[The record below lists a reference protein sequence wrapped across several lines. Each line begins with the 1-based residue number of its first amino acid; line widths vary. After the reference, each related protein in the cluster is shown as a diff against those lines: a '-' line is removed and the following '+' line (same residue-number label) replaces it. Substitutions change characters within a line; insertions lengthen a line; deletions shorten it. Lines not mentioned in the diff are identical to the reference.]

1 MFNKSPQQ
9 LNNINMYLR
18 KSWNFVLQRLDSR
31 IFYFMKY
38 YFLVLSIFLFSCNLE
53 KNKNPDRVQ
62 SEETVNILPVQSIRD
77 LEQILS
83 SGELRVVIQNSP
95 TSYFI
100 HKGEPMGY
108 EYDLS
113 SRLADYFDLDLKI
126 LTVDDIQTALDYIEK
141 GYADILAY
149 NLTIT
154 KERKNQIAFSEP
166 IYQIKQVLVQKKPMN
181 WRRQARHK
189 TEKQLLRNVVDLED
203 KEIYVVRNS
212 SHKKRMEHL
221 SDEIGANITIVE
233 ADENI
238 VVEQLLAQ
246 VNQGVLTYAI
256 ADDNVANMFAGF
268 YPDLD
273 VKTEVS
279 LDQNIAFGVSKEAVK
294 WLDTL
299 NFGIRNFKRQPDLN
313 ILFKRYFGKNKM
325 MRSQVKNFSN
335 EEHINSISNYDAYL
349 KYFSTSLDWDWRLLA
364 ALIYTESKFNPR
376 LTSWSGAK
384 GLMQIM
390 PKTFESYNLKH
401 PFDPEENIEAG
412 TKHLLW
418 LEKFWQKRLGDEIDI
433 SPFIL
438 ASYNAGQAHVI
449 DAIALCEYRKMD
461 SSKWSDVSQNLR
473 LLSQPK
479 YYTLPVV
486 KYGYCRGDEPA
497 DYVLRIENIYAIYRD
512 LVPE

>member
-1 MFNKSPQQ
+1 LF
-9 LNNINMYLR
+9 
-18 KSWNFVLQRLDSR
+18 
-31 IFYFMKY
+31 
-38 YFLVLSIFLFSCNLE
+38 FSCNLE
-53 KNKNPDRVQ
+53 KNENSALKLE
-62 SEETVNILPVQSIRD
+62 EETINILPSLPIRD
-77 LEQILS
+77 FDDIIA
-83 SGELRVVIQNSP
+83 SGALRVVIQNSP

-113 SRLADYFDLDLKI
+113 SRLADYFDLELKI
-126 LTVDDIQTALDYIEK
+126 LAVDDIQTALNYIEN

-154 KERKNQIAFSEP
+154 KERKDQIAFSEP
-166 IYQIKQVLVQKKPMN
+166 IYLIKQVLVQKKPNN
-181 WRRQARHK
+181 WRKQARHK
-189 TEKQLLRNVVDLED
+189 TEKQLLRNVVNLEN
-203 KEIYVVRNS
+203 KEVYVVRNS
-212 SHKKRMEHL
+212 SHKRRLENL

-233 ADENI
+233 ADENV

-246 VNQGVLTYAI
+246 VNEGVLPYAV

-279 LDQNIAFGVSKEAVK
+279 LDQNIAFGVSKDAVK

-299 NFGIRNFKRQPDLN
+299 NFGIRNFKREPDLN

-335 EEHINSISNYDAYL
+335 QEHINSISNYDSYL
-349 KYFSTSLDWDWRLLA
+349 KHYSLSLEWDWRLLA
-364 ALIYTESKFNPR
+364 ALIYTESKFDAR
-376 LTSWSGAK
+376 LTSWSGAE

-390 PKTFESYNLKH
+390 PKTFEVYNLKN
-401 PFDPEENIEAG
+401 PFDPEQNIEAG

-418 LEKFWQKRLGDEIDI
+418 LEKFWDKRLEDNIDS

-438 ASYNAGQAHVI
+438 ASYNAGQAHVL
-449 DAIALCEYRKMD
+449 DAIALCKYRKMD
-461 SSKWSDVSQNLR
+461 ASKWSDVSQNLR

-486 KYGYCRGDEPA
+486 KYGYCRGNEPA
-497 DYVLRIENIYAIYRD
+497 DYVLRIQNIYTIYKD
-512 LVPE
+512 LIPE